1 VLVLDGIFVVV
12 EQSNSWRDLR
22 GGVQNISTEGA
33 GVCIYVMDDSLPLDC
48 IEMAPAAHSWSR
60 WIRMG
65 FGVLYGCRS
74 RMVIQ

>member
-12 EQSNSWRDLR
+12 EQSSSCRDLR

-48 IEMAPAAHSWSR
+48 IEMALLHILGAV
-60 WIRMG
+60 G
-65 FGVLYGCRS
+65 FVWDSVCFMAVVVGW
-74 RMVIQ
+74 